1 MAQLQGVQDSRIELC
16 VVLIGLFRPH
26 EYPHGLA
33 VRTRRPT
40 AEVRQFMVDANI
52 KTIREYIWAKYI
64 DFSHHG
70 DDIDEAKALRELEE
84 YHRAHTVAVD
94 GETYYL
100 GIMYFELAFAQSEPD
115 SLFIARAKRM
125 LERYRDRSG
134 ERDWDS
140 ISDRIEESSDFL
152 DDLDK
157 ATAAELLR
165 KVDAELDNRE
175 VVAAETEEAVETEGP
190 AVVDGMV
197 FVASGTFLAGPNK
210 QSKDVKSF
218 WVDQFPVTN
227 SEYLGFVEATGYRS
241 PKFWTEGRL
250 REPDA
255 PVVGVSWYDAFKY
268 AAFAGKSLP
277 TKDQWEKSARGTKG
291 DIYPWGDE
299 ITGEIANFGNEDGT
313 DGVVTNG
320 QFSENISEFGVREAL
335 GNVWEWTDSPD
346 PNDSEQRV
354 ICGGSWCDPVDFVR
368 ADQHLAAYP
377 KDKYDNIGFRCV
389 RIAKES

>member
-1 MAQLQGVQDSRIELC
+1 
-16 VVLIGLFRPH
+16 
-26 EYPHGLA
+26 
-33 VRTRRPT
+33 
-40 AEVRQFMVDANI
+40 MVDANI
-52 KTIREYIWAKYI
+52 KDIREYIWAKYI

-70 DDIDEAKALRELEE
+70 DEIDEVKALNALET
-84 YHRAHTVAVD
+84 YHRAHTVGVD

-100 GIMYFELAFAQSEPD
+100 GIMYFELAFAQPEPD
-115 SLFIARAKRM
+115 KLFIARAKRI

-134 ERDWDS
+134 EHDWDS
-140 ISDRIEESSDFL
+140 LSDRIEEASDFL
-152 DDLDK
+152 DDLDD
-157 ATAAELLR
+157 AECAKLIER
-165 KVDAELDNRE
+165 VDAELDAGA
-175 VVAAETEEAVETEGP
+175 VIAAETEESAEPEGQE
-190 AVVDGMV
+190 VVDGMV
-197 FVASGTFLAGPNK
+197 FVSAGAFLAGPNK

-227 SEYLGFVEATGYRS
+227 AEYRKFVEATGYRS

-250 REPDA
+250 REDGA

-277 TKDQWEKSARGTKG
+277 SKDQWEKSVRGTKG
-291 DIYPWGDE
+291 DIYPWGEELSDDM
-299 ITGEIANFGNEDGT
+299 ANFGREEGS
-313 DGVVTNG
+313 DGVVDNG
-320 QFSENISEFGVREAL
+320 EFPANVSEFGVRDAL

-354 ICGGSWCDPVDFVR
+354 ICGGSWCDPEDFVR

-389 RIAKES
+389 RVAKES